1 MLMFSMPKTKTEEE
15 FAIDFLL
22 SEVAQQLWPDY
33 EFIRELDTP
42 FGIPDVVL
50 FKSSLRADIQWLQ
63 DRFQLDH
70 YSPSY
75 ARVISSL
82 NKRSSVSAATLV
94 VRTGLSANYL
104 LKVTNELGS
113 HGIITQTKKGY
124 LLSKEVKLPGNDYIS
139 IEFKLSDWRKALT
152 QASRHTAFAKNCWV
166 VMPENKYKLLK
177 ERSNQ
182 FSKHGVSVATYDPDS
197 KQVKRVVAVRP
208 KSAKSHYSSLDI
220 VNRIARNSHNI
231 NQVALA

>member
-1 MLMFSMPKTKTEEE
+1 MFPMPKTKTEEE

-22 SEVAQQLWPDY
+22 SKVAQQLWPDY

-50 FKSSLRADIQWLQ
+50 FKSSLWTDIQWLQ
-63 DRFQLDH
+63 ETFRLDH

-75 ARVISSL
+75 ARIIANL
-82 NKRSSVSAATLV
+82 NKRTSVSAEVLKS
-94 VRTGLSANYL
+94 RTGLSAGYL
-104 LKVTNELGS
+104 TKVINELCR
-113 HGIITQTKKGY
+113 HGIIIQTKKGY
-124 LLSKEVKLPGNDYIS
+124 LLSKEVNLPSSDYIS

-152 QASRHTAFAKNCWV
+152 QASRHKAFAKNCWV
-166 VMPENKYKLLK
+166 VMPENKFNLLK
-177 ERSNQ
+177 ERSSQ

-197 KQVKRVVAVRP
+197 KQIKRIVTMRS

-220 VNRIARNSHNI
+220 VNRIARSSHNI